1 MKTRNLFGTV
11 LLLLAA
17 SAFVMISC
25 SKDPLV
31 NASSSGEGQSVN
43 NLKSGNNGAASY
55 IVVLN
60 DGFEAAGEL
69 AGKTDYDQRKVVMN
83 GYLNRFLNGKGVGN
97 DQVDQTYTT
106 VFMGFA
112 ARLNATQLARL
123 QADPMVKS
131 IEPDGVIELGK
142 PAVSVVTQP
151 AEVMPWGITRVGGGE
166 TYAGTAKVWIIDTGV
181 DFTHPDLNVNILLSK
196 SFVLRIKT
204 ANDDNGHRSHVAGVI
219 AAKDNTIGV
228 VGVAAGASVVAVK
241 VLDKLGNGTISA
253 VLAGIDYVAT
263 TAVTGDVANM
273 SLGGGVNTTLDAAV
287 LAMSSKVKVALAAGN
302 ESDDANNHSP
312 ARVFGP
318 NVYTISAMDNLNK
331 WAYFSNYG
339 SPVDYCAPGVSIYSC
354 YKSGGYATMS
364 GTSMACPHVAG
375 LLLYGGPKT
384 DGYVI
389 GDPDGNAD
397 PIAHK

>member
-204 ANDDNGHRSHVAGVI
+204 ANDDNGHGSHVAGII

-312 ARVFGP
+312 ARVDGP

>member
-204 ANDDNGHRSHVAGVI
+204 ANDDNGHGSHVAGII